1 MVLYI
6 YVYIFT
12 IFRNKKA
19 AAETAFENR
28 NEEELNFVLSK
39 CGHADRQLVETVK
52 SMKQQLGAKR

>member
-1 MVLYI
+1 LA
-6 YVYIFT
+6 

-52 SMKQQLGAKR
+52 SLKQQLGAKR